1 MILAESSDTDLAL
14 FTDNGVS
21 EVDIIRVDDQDWLG
35 LSVEVSL
42 LIASV
47 LHLVEMYIAAGLS
60 PVYCSRQWR

>member
-1 MILAESSDTDLAL
+1 MILAGSSDTDLGL

-42 LIASV
+42 LIAGV
-47 LHLVEMYIAAGLS
+47 LHLVEMYIAAG
-60 PVYCSRQWR
+60 